1 MKRIAFAVSV
11 VVLVFGVAVQAQT
24 QAQPKMGSV
33 EQEIIKLEN
42 EAGVAMVKGDVAF
55 FERVVSEDYT
65 WTDPDGNIW
74 TKADFLAS
82 MKSGE
87 DVVSSWNIDDYK
99 VRVYGDAAVCL
110 ARVTSKE
117 QYKGKDVSGQT
128 RWTDTLIKRDG
139 RWQFVASHSSR
150 IAQK

>member
-1 MKRIAFAVSV
+1 MKRIAFAVGL
-11 VVLVFGVAVQAQT
+11 VVLVFGVAMLAKTQT
-24 QAQPKMGSV
+24 GSV

-42 EAGVAMVKGDVAF
+42 EAGVAMVKGDVSF

-150 IAQK
+150 IPQK